1 MSACRMNQQEPL
13 GELPKLLLLDEAGQ
27 PFDERIHAIF
37 WPLEIRFRLKF
48 NTIRDESIL
57 RNLFD
62 RASQLYFKEEQR
74 GTKIERPEG
83 LAWTILNNVGVS
95 ELRRSEEKVINESV
109 AGIAGEKVL
118 LALSTGSGT
127 PEQIVNQIYAKQIYA
142 QLSELEQ
149 RCATLKTLGFSSG
162 EVASALSMTTT
173 SVDKIMQ
180 RLRDRFRGSSGAGKK
195 SRSGGSSS

>member
-1 MSACRMNQQEPL
+1 MSACRMNQQKPL
-13 GELPKLLLLDEAGQ
+13 GELPKLKLLDEAGQ

-62 RASQLYFKEEQR
+62 RASQRYFKEEQQ
-74 GTKIERPEG
+74 GTGIERPEG
-83 LAWTILNNVGVS
+83 LAWTILNNIGVS
-95 ELRRSEEKVINESV
+95 ELRRSEEKVINGSV

-127 PEQIVNQIYAKQIYA
+127 PDQIVNQIYAKQIYA

-162 EVASALSMTTT
+162 EVASALSMTTA
-173 SVDKIMQ
+173 SVDKMMQ
-180 RLRDRFRGSSGAGKK
+180 RIRDRFRGSSGAGKS

>member
-1 MSACRMNQQEPL
+1 M
-13 GELPKLLLLDEAGQ
+13 
-27 PFDERIHAIF
+27 
-37 WPLEIRFRLKF
+37 
-48 NTIRDESIL
+48 
-57 RNLFD
+57 
-62 RASQLYFKEEQR
+62 
-74 GTKIERPEG
+74 
-83 LAWTILNNVGVS
+83 
-95 ELRRSEEKVINESV
+95 INESV